1 MSRLE
6 AAIERLRALPEAEQ
20 DMLAG
25 EIEGLL
31 AESNSLLTLA
41 QWSEVEK
48 EIDTD
53 DGMRLSHNDVMTR
66 MRARF
71 GR

>member
-1 MSRLE
+1 MSRLDDV
-6 AAIERLRALPEAEQ
+6 IERLRALPEAEQ
-20 DMLAG
+20 EMVAG

-31 AESNSLLTLA
+31 AEPDSLLTLA
-41 QWSEVEK
+41 QWSEVEQ

-53 DGMRLSHNDVMTR
+53 DGVRLSHSAVMTS